1 MYHKLN
7 PDHHLIFINSSKYSQ
22 NIQEI
27 HSKIRFLNEYY
38 QKSFKNLTSFYYGNY
53 YEKHKG
59 SGTSCQFSFRLPIT
73 FRSFLSL
80 MIHNQAIDASI
91 QRDF

>member
-1 MYHKLN
+1 MTG
-7 PDHHLIFINSSKYSQ
+7 FI
-22 NIQEI
+22 
-27 HSKIRFLNEYY
+27 
-38 QKSFKNLTSFYYGNY
+38 TWFYYGNY

-80 MIHNQAIDASI
+80 MIHNQAIFDASI
-91 QRDF
+91 QIDFWNSKKTKIGSGS